1 MTPRFLARLGSGVLL
16 GLASLAALAVF
27 CWPFLTAALLP
38 GALPDTVQA
47 GVLFLAAA
55 IAIVLAAAV
64 VLTLFDGASGAM
76 FIAMLGTLT
85 AVGMILRFLGA
96 GFGGIETVLILLILS
111 GRVFGPRF
119 GFLLGACV
127 MVGSALIWGGVGPW
141 LPFQVFASGWIG
153 AGAALLPASRAR
165 RRARG
170 EERGREPGTGAWA
183 ELAMLAAYGIAS
195 AYAFG
200 LLMNVWFWP
209 FAVGTGTG
217 ISYDAAL
224 GVGENLR
231 RFFAYSL
238 VTSTLTWDTVRA
250 ITTVL
255 GVLLI
260 GRPVLAALRRSPLAR
275 SRRRSTSP
283 RDDGTR
289 RHPSTAQDA
298 AAAPPR
304 FPRRCAPGGEAP

>member
-1 MTPRFLARLGSGVLL
+1 MTSRRLSARLGSGVLL
-16 GLASLAALAVF
+16 GLVSLAALAVF
-27 CWPFLTAALLP
+27 CWPFFTAALLP
-38 GALPDTVQA
+38 GALPDAAQA

-55 IAIVLAAAV
+55 VAIVLAAAV
-64 VLTLFDGASGAM
+64 VLALFDGASGAM

-85 AVGMILRFLGA
+85 AMGMVLRFLGA
-96 GFGGIETVLILLILS
+96 GFGGIETVLILLILA

-127 MVGSALIWGGVGPW
+127 MTGSALLWGGVGPW

-153 AGAALLPASRAR
+153 AGAAFLPAGRAR
-165 RRARG
+165 RSVREETRA
-170 EERGREPGTGAWA
+170 GASGSGVWG
-183 ELAMLAAYGIAS
+183 ELAMLAAYGIGA

-217 ISYDAAL
+217 ISYDAAV
-224 GVGENLR
+224 GAGENLR

-250 ITTVL
+250 ITTVA

-260 GRPVLAALRRSPLAR
+260 GRPILAALRRSPLAR
-275 SRRRSTSP
+275 ARARTV
-283 RDDGTR
+283 D
-289 RHPSTAQDA
+289 
-298 AAAPPR
+298 
-304 FPRRCAPGGEAP
+304 